1 MNNLSQEI
9 YARNY
14 GVVTHEE
21 QQKLTNA
28 KVTVIGAGG
37 VGGMTDTA
45 ASSGGTTAG
54 GTTTSTSVEV
64 PASGRVTGT
73 TSLRSKSSHL

>member
-1 MNNLSQEI
+1 MRQNIFLN
-9 YARNY
+9 
-14 GVVTHEE
+14 HESFF
-21 QQKLTNA
+21 
-28 KVTVIGAGG
+28 AGG